1 VWVHPLDS
9 SFFALQHGRRIVKT
23 LAMIGVLALA
33 CGTSLPAS
41 AIEVVTSKAAAQPY
55 PDLAAV
61 PAHAVLAH
69 WGLPELPEPEV
80 VAMML
85 VGLVLIGYRASRDN
99 DEKFK

>member
-1 VWVHPLDS
+1 M
-9 SFFALQHGRRIVKT
+9 KT
-23 LAMIGVLALA
+23 LAMNTLLALA
-33 CGTSLPAS
+33 CATALPAG
-41 AIEVVTSKAAAQPY
+41 AIEVVTSNAAAPPH

-61 PAHAVLAH
+61 PTHAVIAPLR
-69 WGLPELPEPEV
+69 LPELPEPDV